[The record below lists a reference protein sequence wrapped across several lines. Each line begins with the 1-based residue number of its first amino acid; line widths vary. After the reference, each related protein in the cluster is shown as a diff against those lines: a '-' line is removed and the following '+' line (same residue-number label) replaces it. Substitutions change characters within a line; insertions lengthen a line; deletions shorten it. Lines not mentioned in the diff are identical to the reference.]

1 MSQVPYA
8 ALVDSESARGSIIT
22 IDSLDFNR
30 PASHD
35 HGEYLCR
42 LCKNKQMKKQDIDHT
57 PVECLGHRCETLEA
71 ETIKLKDHDMKSRL
85 QIKELESKVAVL
97 EEAIQALTAPKQQQ
111 AAPFNFSSGQKLR
124 NPFKKAFSVE
134 VPAHEPEIN
143 YDNILPP
150 KRSGSRERVG
160 LFGSLGASS
169 QYR

>member
-8 ALVDSESARGSIIT
+8 ALVDSESTCGSIIT

-30 PASHD
+30 TANRD
-35 HGEYLCR
+35 QGEYLCR
-42 LCKNKQMKKQDIDHT
+42 ICKNKLMKKQDIDHT
-57 PVECLGHRCETLEA
+57 PMDCLGHRCETLEA
-71 ETIKLKDHDMKSRL
+71 ETVKLKDHDLKSRI
-85 QIKELESKVAVL
+85 QIKDLESKVTIL

-134 VPAHEPEIN
+134 VAAHEPEIN

-160 LFGSLGASS
+160 LFGSLGAAS